1 MKSRIGYAAIVAL
14 MMCGMAWSQTDQSS
28 SQGTTD
34 TQAPTAT
41 QKSHTDAQGDLPAV
55 KEDEGQSGKGAAST
69 TGERPGAMG
78 EPSTP
83 DAGAT
88 PKGETPATG
97 SQTEE
102 KGSATGSTDRPGV
115 NPMTAPPNDSNPG
128 NSSTTPNSSDTSG
141 KHVPSYEKPI
151 TTTGSDSSKPSQ
163 TGTDMGTESPK

>member
-34 TQAPTAT
+34 TQTPTAK
-41 QKSHTDAQGDLPAV
+41 QKSHTDAQGDLPAA
-55 KEDEGQSGKGAAST
+55 KEDEGQSGKATKDT

-78 EPSTP
+78 ESATP
-83 DAGAT
+83 DAGPT
-88 PKGETPATG
+88 PKGETPGTG

-115 NPMTAPPNDSNPG
+115 NPTTAPPSDSNPG
-128 NSSTTPNSSDTSG
+128 NSST
-141 KHVPSYEKPI
+141 
-151 TTTGSDSSKPSQ
+151 
-163 TGTDMGTESPK
+163 MPK

>member
-28 SQGTTD
+28 GQGKMD
-34 TQAPTAT
+34 TQTPTAT

-55 KEDEGQSGKGAAST
+55 KENEGQSGKGTTDT

-78 EPSTP
+78 TPTTP
-83 DAGAT
+83 DAGPT
-88 PKGETPATG
+88 PKGETPGTG

-115 NPMTAPPNDSNPG
+115 DPNDSNPG

-151 TTTGSDSSKPSQ
+151 ATPDSDSSKPSQ
-163 TGTDMGTESPK
+163 KGTDMGTESPK